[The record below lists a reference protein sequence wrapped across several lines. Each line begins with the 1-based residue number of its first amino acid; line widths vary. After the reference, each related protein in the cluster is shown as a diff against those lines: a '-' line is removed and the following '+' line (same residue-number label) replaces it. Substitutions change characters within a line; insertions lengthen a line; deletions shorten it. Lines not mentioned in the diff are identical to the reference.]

1 MIRTP
6 GQRMLKV
13 GIRYPIPLWPLPIV
27 EFPFHLWTITLSMVA
42 SSIVIPIIS
51 LSTLPIQSMSLT
63 FLHPSPNG
71 NSLVR
76 PGITLALGESFGL
89 IIQLSLPFPREVR
102 STPIAP
108 TLLLSRNY
116 LNTFKRRSLKYLT
129 AIGTALSFIK
139 PSLLLSSTATKQ
151 YAGSLPITLIDSF
164 RSVLSHPFSRPS
176 ATTKQEFLRYLTTLL
191 VVLPQPL
198 NLHSRLL
205 RAKPHPIATTT
216 SKKTAANPYIAYS
229 KRRPAAPDRE
239 RDFPPM
245 PISTAAP
252 AKAPPPISAA
262 KSRLPAASMATPP
275 IPPPQSYTSEEVTAP
290 TVATPTV
297 LPETAAPSHLP
308 SASSAPPPPPRRT
321 DIEMTSPLD
330 SGAAVPVSPEA
341 ATPAPTMEVDAGDP
355 ASRQRWRGIR
365 SHSGAS
371 RFRHC
376 VLLCTLLLHDPQG
389 LVSNDQKS
397 LGLLSF
403 SCSPKPFALSLLCS
417 PASGI

>member
-1 MIRTP
+1 MDFNPDDPDT
-6 GQRMLKV
+6 
-13 GIRYPIPLWPLPIV
+13 WPADAESWYQVSYTAAVTIANRRVP
-27 EFPFHLWTITLSMVA
+27 FPPVNYYAIYGSVFNRDPHHL
-42 SSIVIPIIS
+42 S

-102 STPIAP
+102 STPIVP

-139 PSLLLSSTATKQ
+139 PSLLLFSTATKQ

-216 SKKTAANPYIAYS
+216 SKKTAANGPHILLTLNVG
-229 KRRPAAPDRE
+229 P
-239 RDFPPM
+239 
-245 PISTAAP
+245 
-252 AKAPPPISAA
+252 
-262 KSRLPAASMATPP
+262 RLPIANVTSLLCRSPLPLRLKLLLPASGFYGYAAD
-275 IPPPQSYTSEEVTAP
+275 
-290 TVATPTV
+290 
-297 LPETAAPSHLP
+297 
-308 SASSAPPPPPRRT
+308 SASSILYLRG
-321 DIEMTSPLD
+321 SHCFHC
-330 SGAAVPVSPEA
+330 
-341 ATPAPTMEVDAGDP
+341 GD
-355 ASRQRWRGIR
+355 
-365 SHSGAS
+365 SHSTT
-371 RFRHC
+371 RNCR
-376 VLLCTLLLHDPQG
+376 
-389 LVSNDQKS
+389 S
-397 LGLLSF
+397 LS
-403 SCSPKPFALSLLCS
+403 SPFCFLCS
-417 PASGI
+417 ASTT

>member
-1 MIRTP
+1 
-6 GQRMLKV
+6 
-13 GIRYPIPLWPLPIV
+13 
-27 EFPFHLWTITLSMVA
+27 MVA

-102 STPIAP
+102 STPIVP

-129 AIGTALSFIK
+129 AIGTALFFIK

-164 RSVLSHPFSRPS
+164 RSVLLHPFSCPS

-216 SKKTAANPYIAYS
+216 SKKTAANGPHILLTLNVG
-229 KRRPAAPDRE
+229 P
-239 RDFPPM
+239 
-245 PISTAAP
+245 
-252 AKAPPPISAA
+252 
-262 KSRLPAASMATPP
+262 RLPIANVTSLLCRSPLPLRLKLLLPSLLPNHGCQRLLWLRRRFRLLNP
-275 IPPPQSYTSEEVTAP
+275 IPPRKS
-290 TVATPTV
+290 PTV

-308 SASSAPPPPPRRT
+308 SASSAPPPPPRRLMLELT
-321 DIEMTSPLD
+321 STPFNCPFRTFVVLMNYRPIPTLVHTAQNSGDMAPSNTTSFSLPTRTIRSPLPIFL
-330 SGAAVPVSPEA
+330 SHPMRSRITFS
-341 ATPAPTMEVDAGDP
+341 AT
-355 ASRQRWRGIR
+355 
-365 SHSGAS
+365 
-371 RFRHC
+371 F
-376 VLLCTLLLHDPQG
+376 LH
-389 LVSNDQKS
+389 
-397 LGLLSF
+397 
-403 SCSPKPFALSLLCS
+403 
-417 PASGI
+417 